1 MKTSGKGQ
9 TLVLIH
15 GPSAPDILVEEKR
28 SPLLG
33 AGKSCRVADVAAVE
47 ARRDLPLCSKHG
59 PGPGLVSADGGRQTA
74 NEKKTFPC
82 LKRQTQKP
90 LEMNHFEMPFV
101 LTHTN
106 PEPKKMAFAG
116 KRIRNI
122 GGTSYGSQIVCGLG
136 GIKKKIMKSLTKM
149 LLRVWRAWLTGS

>member
-15 GPSAPDILVEEKR
+15 GPGAPDILVEEKR

-74 NEKKTFPC
+74 KEKKTFPC

-106 PEPKKMAFAG
+106 PEPKKWLLQEKGYEILAG
-116 KRIRNI
+116 HP
-122 GGTSYGSQIVCGLG
+122 TGLRLCVDLEEL
-136 GIKKKIMKSLTKM
+136 KKIIMKSLTKM
-149 LLRVWRAWLTGS
+149 LVRVWRAWLTGS